1 MASLLKSLG
10 RTAQSHHRDF
20 NDVDRCH
27 LRFVGSGAHVDAARN
42 PGLRVFPDFVAASEA
57 REVVT
62 CARALLEEFGRSHAL
77 NPRHLRF
84 YRKQMAHLGAAA
96 PPVNMLRVTGR
107 YECAD
112 QPIAPWGYGDDFDA
126 ARLPEPLRRLADRAA
141 AGLAVG
147 ALRDVTI
154 NGRHSSFFRL
164 DAHVDPPKD
173 GPNVCIVGLLSD
185 TVLTLSS
192 VGPPDSTAADQRRVA
207 VHSWDAGDVDALVR
221 ANTMVHM
228 YGPARDTLNHGIRLG
243 VSAAELR
250 ERGVDAGDARD
261 GALFDFFGTLETP
274 IPRQP
279 ERISVV
285 FAFADPG

>member
-1 MASLLKSLG
+1 MAGVRVDATTDKWFALWLELGGSERAWSAGTSWATSAVGDDKRVRALLA
-10 RTAQSHHRDF
+10 R
-20 NDVDRCH
+20 
-27 LRFVGSGAHVDAARN
+27 GAHVDAARN

-192 VGPPDSTAADQRRVA
+192 LGPPD
-207 VHSWDAGDVDALVR
+207 
-221 ANTMVHM
+221 
-228 YGPARDTLNHGIRLG
+228 
-243 VSAAELR
+243 
-250 ERGVDAGDARD
+250 
-261 GALFDFFGTLETP
+261 
-274 IPRQP
+274 
-279 ERISVV
+279 
-285 FAFADPG
+285 